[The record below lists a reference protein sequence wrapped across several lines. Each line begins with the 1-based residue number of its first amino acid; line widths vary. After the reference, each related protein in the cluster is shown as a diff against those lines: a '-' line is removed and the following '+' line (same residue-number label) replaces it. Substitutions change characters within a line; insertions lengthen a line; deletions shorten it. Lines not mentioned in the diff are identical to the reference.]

1 MVTEQEPGA
10 GALQGYR
17 VLDLSEPW
25 GAYCGKL
32 LADLGADVVKVEPP
46 AGDPARALGPFKGDQ
61 AHPEASLTFAYYH
74 TNQRSVV
81 LDLADDEGR
90 SLLARLL
97 GAADVLLET
106 FPPERAA
113 ALGLDYAALHAR
125 HPRLVVSSL
134 SGFGGRS
141 SGR

>member
-1 MVTEQEPGA
+1 MPGDIRLRVLKATTGGRPVASGQEPGA

-46 AGDPARALGPFKGDQ
+46 AGDPARALGPFKDDRP
-61 AHPEASLTFAYYH
+61 HPEASLAFAYYH

-81 LDLADDEGR
+81 LDLADDAGR
-90 SLLARLL
+90 ALLARLL

-113 ALGLDYAALHAR
+113 ALGLDYATLHA
-125 HPRLVVSSL
+125 
-134 SGFGGRS
+134 
-141 SGR
+141 

>member
-1 MVTEQEPGA
+1 MQWGRPVVSEQGPGA

-32 LADLGADVVKVEPP
+32 LAGLGADVVKVEPP
-46 AGDPARALGPFKGDQ
+46 AGDAARAFGPFKDDRP
-61 AHPEASLTFAYYH
+61 HPEASLAFAYYH

-90 SLLARLL
+90 ALLVRLL
-97 GAADVLLET
+97 GAADVLLEA
-106 FPPERAA
+106 FPSERAA
-113 ALGLDYAALHAR
+113 
-125 HPRLVVSSL
+125 
-134 SGFGGRS
+134 
-141 SGR
+141 